1 MPHTALGSLDL
12 QTLAA
17 RYRNRETTPG
27 DVLASVVAR
36 ILADDDPAVF
46 IRLLKVDEVAAQVA
60 KVEARERAG
69 VAQPLFGVPFAVKDN
84 LDLAGHP
91 TTAACPEFAYT
102 PARSAAVVERLCA
115 AGAIVVGKTNLDQ
128 FAAGL
133 VGTRSPFGTPRN
145 RFDEAYI
152 PGGSSSGSAVAVAA
166 GLVSFA
172 VGTDTAGSGRVPA
185 AFNNLVGLKPTR
197 GMLSTAGLVPA
208 CRSLDCL
215 SLFALTCDDAKT
227 LFDVAAGFDAA
238 DPYSRSA
245 AELPARAPIPAAF
258 RFGVPGADQ
267 LEFFGNPHVA
277 RLYQAALE
285 RLRQMGGTPVTI
297 DYAPFARA
305 ARLLYEGPWLAERLA
320 GIKEFFARHADA
332 LLPVTRSI
340 IGPAAGRT
348 AIDAFEAM
356 YELQAIRQATRPVW
370 EAIDFLVVPS
380 VGTIYTKAQ
389 VEAEPVRFNTNLGYY
404 TNFVNLLDQCALA
417 LPAGFGDDGLPA
429 GVTLV
434 APAGRDIDLL
444 RIGSAYQ
451 RSTGLTLGATGHAMP
466 TMAVAPAVIDRSI
479 PIAVLGA
486 HLAGQPLNSQLTDRD
501 GRLLRVCRTAPKYR
515 FYALAGTTPAKPGLM
530 RVNAGETGAAIELEV
545 WALPAEG
552 FGTFVAAIPS
562 PLGIGS
568 IELEDGS
575 WVKGFLCESHAL
587 VGARDISHTGG
598 WRAFLKGS
606 GS

>member
-12 QTLAA
+12 QTLAT

-46 IRLLKVDEVAAQVA
+46 IRLLKVDEIAAQVA
-60 KVEARERAG
+60 KVEARQRAG
-69 VAQPLFGVPFAVKDN
+69 VAQPLYGVPFAVKDN

-197 GMLSTAGLVPA
+197 GILSTTGLVPA

-238 DPYSRSA
+238 DPYSRNA
-245 AELPARAPIPAAF
+245 ADLPARPPIPAAF

-348 AIDAFEAM
+348 AVDAFEAM

-370 EAIDFLVVPS
+370 EAIDFLAVPTA
-380 VGTIYTKAQ
+380 GTIYTKAQ
-389 VEAEPVRFNTNLGYY
+389 VEAEPVRLNTNLGYY

-451 RSTGLTLGATGHAMP
+451 RATGLTLGATGHAMP

-486 HLAGQPLNSQLTDRD
+486 HLAGQPLNSQLTDRG
-501 GRLLRVCRTAPKYR
+501 GR
-515 FYALAGTTPAKPGLM
+515 
-530 RVNAGETGAAIELEV
+530 
-545 WALPAEG
+545 
-552 FGTFVAAIPS
+552 
-562 PLGIGS
+562 
-568 IELEDGS
+568 
-575 WVKGFLCESHAL
+575 
-587 VGARDISHTGG
+587 
-598 WRAFLKGS
+598 
-606 GS
+606 